1 MKKNFVG
8 KENKGKKD
16 NKTEKMQSDWK
27 QIKEAIDQAVLE
39 GKQGTKKEILQR
51 LITDISEGNF
61 EYKFTSKEK
70 KFILKKLNGTLD
82 EINKQ
87 EEETKRREA
96 KIRNAE
102 KAMLQ
107 IEEIVD
113 REYKAGNIKNKASY
127 LTIIRDSITGEN
139 TDIDLNIKI
148 GKEAQEHLLGMIDDR
163 IKDELYFE
171 QVKNFTKGFQFL
183 KEYPEIVRA
192 RHGASK
198 MDKFTDS
205 ESYSRFS
212 SLRELLQK
220 EYNFEIVSA
229 GSIMREMASSKGL
242 SILDFQKGL
251 GDSLADNYIDQ
262 AIIAKNNSI
271 KDTTNVIFDS
281 RLAWHFLP
289 ETFKIFIVVS
299 PHEAALRTY
308 LTRVNDDEKYAN
320 LQDTIDGLVERRVLE
335 NKRYKKIYGINCEDL
350 NNYDLVID
358 TSYISAL
365 EATDIIMEC
374 YKKSYIQ

>member
-1 MKKNFVG
+1 MDRRIIIKVDQNPEKNFFVIRQDVLRIASDRGVPVTEVIDELIEDLQNFRNPDYEKKLEAINIVGAVSDTLLNSLKLYVTKMKKNFAG
-8 KENKGKKD
+8 KENKNKKE

-27 QIKEAIDQAVLE
+27 QIKEAIDKAVLE

-87 EEETKRREA
+87 EEEEIKRKEA

-102 KAMLQ
+102 KAMQQ
-107 IEEIVD
+107 IQGIVD
-113 REYKAGNIKNKASY
+113 REYEAGNIKNKANY

-163 IKDELYFE
+163 IKIEKDEIYFE

-183 KEYPEIVRA
+183 KEYPEVVRA

-212 SLRELLQK
+212 ALREVLQK
-220 EYNFEIVSA
+220 EYNEELGIKLLLKSGKLDDA
-229 GSIMREMASSKGL
+229 DTR
-242 SILDFQKGL
+242 IL
-251 GDSLADNYIDQ
+251 LAR
-262 AIIAKNNSI
+262 K
-271 KDTTNVIFDS
+271 
-281 RLAWHFLP
+281 
-289 ETFKIFIVVS
+289 E
-299 PHEAALRTY
+299 
-308 LTRVNDDEKYAN
+308 
-320 LQDTIDGLVERRVLE
+320 
-335 NKRYKKIYGINCEDL
+335 
-350 NNYDLVID
+350 VID
-358 TSYISAL
+358 KEIEEKRKTGEIR
-365 EATDIIMEC
+365 
-374 YKKSYIQ
+374 